1 MQELYHT
8 AANSRSRERNRH
20 PTEILTLIRRAS
32 IATIIRIPYV
42 HTLGNEQDFL
52 YATTDVAIWSCS
64 ETGLAITAACG
75 AVLRPLF
82 REILA
87 SSRTVGSRAMSRGKD
102 YSGMFGSE
110 VEKRVSVVRNS
121 RRRNSLDDGTGD
133 EVPLQPLDQR
143 GGGGTYKSDYN
154 VGISTKA
161 WHPDEEDRGD
171 YLGRGPSDVKS
182 VATSTRNVMSK

>member
-1 MQELYHT
+1 MH
-8 AANSRSRERNRH
+8 S
-20 PTEILTLIRRAS
+20 AS

-87 SSRTVGSRAMSRGKD
+87 SSRNASSRAMSRGKN
-102 YSGMFGSE
+102 YSNTFGSE
-110 VEKRVSVVRNS
+110 IEKRAPAIRNS
-121 RRRNSLDDGTGD
+121 RRRDSLGDGTGD

-143 GGGGTYKSDYN
+143 GGSSFKSDHIG
-154 VGISTKA
+154 VSTKV
-161 WHPDEEDRGD
+161 WHPDEEDREL
-171 YLGRGPSDVKS
+171 YLGRAEIVVTQDV
-182 VATSTRNVMSK
+182 VSK

>member
-1 MQELYHT
+1 MNLKMYRT
-8 AANSRSRERNRH
+8 GADSRRSVSERQH
-20 PTEILTLIRRAS
+20 VPILTNRRAS

-82 REILA
+82 REILS
-87 SSRTVGSRAMSRGKD
+87 SSRNVGSRALSRGKN
-102 YSGMFGSE
+102 YSNTLGSE
-110 VEKRVSVVRNS
+110 VEKRAPTVKNS
-121 RRRNSLDDGTGD
+121 RRRDSLGDGD

-143 GGGGTYKSDYN
+143 GGFKSEHN
-154 VGISTKA
+154 IGVSTKV
-161 WHPDEEDRGD
+161 WHSDEEDREL
-171 YLGRGPSDVKS
+171 YLGNAEIVVTRTQDV
-182 VATSTRNVMSK
+182 VSK

>member
-1 MQELYHT
+1 MDNKRRT
-8 AANSRSRERNRH
+8 R
-20 PTEILTLIRRAS
+20 LTIGRAS

-87 SSRTVGSRAMSRGKD
+87 SSRNASSRAMSRGKN
-102 YSGMFGSE
+102 YSNTNTFGSE
-110 VEKRVSVVRNS
+110 IEKRAPGIRNS
-121 RRRNSLDDGTGD
+121 RRRDSLGDGTGD

-143 GGGGTYKSDYN
+143 GGSSFKSDHN
-154 VGISTKA
+154 IRVSTKA
-161 WHPDEEDRGD
+161 WHSDEEDRD
-171 YLGRGPSDVKS
+171 MYLGREPSDAEIV
-182 VATSTRNVMSK
+182 VTTTQDVVSK

>member
-1 MQELYHT
+1 M
-8 AANSRSRERNRH
+8 
-20 PTEILTLIRRAS
+20 LTMHSAS

-87 SSRTVGSRAMSRGKD
+87 SSRNASSRAMSRGKN
-102 YSGMFGSE
+102 YSNTFGSE
-110 VEKRVSVVRNS
+110 IEKRAPAIRNS
-121 RRRNSLDDGTGD
+121 RRRDSLGDGTGD
-133 EVPLQPLDQR
+133 EVPLQPLDHR
-143 GGGGTYKSDYN
+143 GGSSFKSDHN
-154 VGISTKA
+154 IRVSTKA
-161 WHPDEEDRGD
+161 WHSDEEDREL
-171 YLGRGPSDVKS
+171 YLGREPSDAEIV
-182 VATSTRNVMSK
+182 VTTRQDVVSK

>member
-1 MQELYHT
+1 MSVSSYKIR
-8 AANSRSRERNRH
+8 ASISNRS
-20 PTEILTLIRRAS
+20 PTVKLTPTPRAS

-42 HTLGNEQDFL
+42 HTLGNESDFL

-87 SSRTVGSRAMSRGKD
+87 SSRSAGSRALSRGKD

-121 RRRNSLDDGTGD
+121 RRRASLDDGTGD

-143 GGGGTYKSDYN
+143 GGGAYKNDYN
-154 VGISTKA
+154 IGVSAKA
-161 WHPDEEDRGD
+161 WHPDEEDRED

-182 VATSTRNVMSK
+182 AVTSTRDVISK

>member
-1 MQELYHT
+1 MH
-8 AANSRSRERNRH
+8 
-20 PTEILTLIRRAS
+20 RAS

-42 HTLGNEQDFL
+42 HTLGNESDFL

-87 SSRTVGSRAMSRGKD
+87 SSRNASSRAMSRGKD

-110 VEKRVSVVRNS
+110 VEKRVSIARNS
-121 RRRNSLDDGTGD
+121 RRRTSIDDGTGD
-133 EVPLQPLDQR
+133 EVPLQPLDRR
-143 GGGGTYKSDYN
+143 GEGGAYKSDYN
-154 VGISTKA
+154 IGISTKA
-161 WHPDEEDRGD
+161 WHPDEEDRED
-171 YLGRGPSDVKS
+171 YLGRGPSDAKS
-182 VATSTRNVMSK
+182 AGTRTRDVLST